1 MPKAE
6 KGTPK
11 DLANRMKSRGLQKL
25 AFYCQVCEK
34 QMRDQNG
41 FKQHCASEPHVRMM
55 LLVGQNPSKAIND
68 YSKQFK
74 HDFLQLL
81 RTAHGE
87 KRIQAN
93 HFYQE
98 YIGNKSHIHMNGTHW
113 KTLSEFVKSLGREG
127 ICRVDDGDKGLF
139 ISWIDNSPEALNRQ
153 AAIRKKDKQDK
164 GDEERANQLI
174 AEQIERANAD
184 IKAKESGDGT
194 NEAREDVSSVLRRD
208 TQGKIKIT
216 FGTTSKSAPAAVDN
230 NPVVVEGSESTDIK
244 DPERSLDSGFPSS
257 ENGGYKPVSLSKPP
271 ALVATKK
278 QNVFAKVAKAANATS
293 SQRPTS
299 SLDQKSLSN
308 AQQMILEEQDR
319 KRRQENLQRRKEEAT
334 RRPRVY

>member
-55 LLVGQNPSKAIND
+55 LLVGQNPSQAISD
-68 YSKQFK
+68 YSRQFK

-98 YIGNKSHIHMNGTHW
+98 YIQNKSHIHMNGTHW

-127 ICRVDDGDKGLF
+127 ICRVDDGEKGLF

-153 AAIRKKDKQDK
+153 AAIKKKDKQDK

-174 AEQIERANAD
+174 AEQIERANQEAAEREAKL
-184 IKAKESGDGT
+184 KASGDHFDLI
-194 NEAREDVSSVLRRD
+194 ARLPE
-208 TQGKIKIT
+208 QKIKIA
-216 FGTTSKSAPAAVDN
+216 FGKKKALPVHGTDETTSQGASIDTKGSGVEATPPCSSALPTHSTQLSSANPLSKKPNIFASQKHSKPTRPAGTSSVFSAP
-230 NPVVVEGSESTDIK
+230 
-244 DPERSLDSGFPSS
+244 
-257 ENGGYKPVSLSKPP
+257 KP
-271 ALVATKK
+271 
-278 QNVFAKVAKAANATS
+278 
-293 SQRPTS
+293 
-299 SLDQKSLSN
+299 LSN
-308 AQQMILEEQDR
+308 AQQMILDDQLR
-319 KRRQENLQRRKEEAT
+319 VQRQKSRGQ
-334 RRPRVY
+334 VS